1 MGIIDYF
8 KISGPSEKKV
18 PAAAVQKTYKKFA
31 MQSFLAGTLGYS
43 LYYVCRT
50 TLNVEN
56 SLSWIADSWMRHR
69 SVS

>member
-8 KISGPSEKKV
+8 KMSGPSEKKV

-43 LYYVCRT
+43 L
-50 TLNVEN
+50 
-56 SLSWIADSWMRHR
+56 
-69 SVS
+69 

>member
-43 LYYVCRT
+43 GSGGKPCV
-50 TLNVEN
+50 
-56 SLSWIADSWMRHR
+56 LSIDFL
-69 SVS
+69 